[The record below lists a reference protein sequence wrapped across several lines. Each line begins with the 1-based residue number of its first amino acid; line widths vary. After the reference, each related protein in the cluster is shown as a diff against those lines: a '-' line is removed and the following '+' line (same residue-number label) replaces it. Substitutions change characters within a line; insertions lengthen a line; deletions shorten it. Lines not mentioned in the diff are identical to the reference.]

1 MTDTADD
8 RPTPPSPPPGPS
20 PAPPPY
26 YGATQT
32 NPDHGLAPA
41 YAQPPQ
47 FVAVPFKDTSGTNAV
62 VGLVMG
68 IIALLLCWIPFVG
81 IVSWVIGGLGM
92 LFSVLGFRQDNASRA
107 MTIVGIV
114 LNGLALVVCVI
125 YLLGFIA
132 LLGGSGGSRV

>member
-8 RPTPPSPPPGPS
+8 RPTPTPPPGSS
-20 PAPPPY
+20 PVPPTY
-26 YGATQT
+26 YGAPQA
-32 NPDHGLAPA
+32 NPNQGLAPT

-68 IIALLLCWIPFVG
+68 IIALLLCWIPIIG
-81 IVSWVIGGLGM
+81 IVSWVISGLGM
-92 LFSVLGFRQDNASRA
+92 LFSVLGFRQNNASRA
-107 MTIVGIV
+107 MSLVAIV
-114 LNGLALVVCVI
+114 LNGLALVVCAV

-132 LLGGSGGSRV
+132 LFGTSRG